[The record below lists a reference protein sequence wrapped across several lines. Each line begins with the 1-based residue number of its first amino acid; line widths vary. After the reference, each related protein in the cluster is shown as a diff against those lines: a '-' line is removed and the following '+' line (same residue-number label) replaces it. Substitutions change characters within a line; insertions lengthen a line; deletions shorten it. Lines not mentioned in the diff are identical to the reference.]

1 MPYDQALSDQ
11 DRIETLTCDT
21 DATADAPASTAEIVA
36 MLRDLSR
43 AAREH
48 FRTDAQRIR

>member
-11 DRIETLTCDT
+11 DRIETQARDT
-21 DATADAPASTAEIVA
+21 NATASTAEIVA

-48 FRTDAQRIR
+48 FSTDAQRVR